1 MNQSSKKLFN
11 AASLLSSPEEA
22 IKYLKDKTA
31 PVRGMP
37 MSVFRSRNIA
47 MFHMGRCGSSVL
59 GDLLYQHSQ
68 IQWSGEIYFPYI
80 REWRTQKSQH
90 SGKRIVLQP
99 DPLRILRQ
107 KMFAAGSKNFGCE
120 IKFHHI
126 TEGCYDIQNFI
137 DILDRKKFTYIILK
151 RDNFLRSIISHTVM
165 YNLSE
170 KKTHNKSS
178 EKATL
183 KQVYIDVENTGY
195 NGYKKPL
202 IEHLTIHKENHVHLE
217 KLLSGHNYLNLSF
230 EKDISADPNNAYSKV
245 CHFLNVEP
253 EEISVRLSKTNPF
266 SLSDIII
273 NYDEVKAYLKD
284 TEYAWM
290 CG

>member
-1 MNQSSKKLFN
+1 MNQSSKKIFET
-11 AASLLSSPEEA
+11 ASLLSSPEEA
-22 IKYLKDKTA
+22 IEYLKYKTA

-37 MSVFRSRNIA
+37 TSIFRSRNIV

-59 GDLLYQHSQ
+59 GDILYQNSQ

-80 REWRTQKSQH
+80 REWRKQKAQYSD
-90 SGKRIVLQP
+90 KRVALKP

-107 KMFAAGSKNFGCE
+107 KMFTAGSKNFGCE

-126 TEGCYDIQNFI
+126 TEGRFDIQNFI
-137 DILDRKKFTYIILK
+137 NILDRKGFTYIVLK

-178 EKATL
+178 ENATL
-183 KQVYIDVENTGY
+183 KQVYIDIENTGY

-202 IEHLTIHKENHVHLE
+202 IEHLNIHKENYAYLE
-217 KLLSGHNYLNLSF
+217 NLLSDHKYLSLNF

-245 CHFLNVEP
+245 CHFLNIEP

-266 SLSDIII
+266 SLSDIIV
-273 NYDEVKAYLKD
+273 NYDEVKSYLKD